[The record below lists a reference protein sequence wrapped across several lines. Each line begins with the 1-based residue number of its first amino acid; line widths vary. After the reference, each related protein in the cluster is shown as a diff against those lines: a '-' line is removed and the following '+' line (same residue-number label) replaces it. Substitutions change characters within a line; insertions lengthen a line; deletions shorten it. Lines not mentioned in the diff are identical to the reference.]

1 MLLNRITLGA
11 VFTLSAGTILAA
23 TSASAVSAAI
33 PAATSASSF
42 GQLAQVV
49 LALVFVLGLIFV
61 SAMLMRRF
69 SLLPGMAAGNR
80 LRVVS
85 GAMVGPKER
94 VVVVELDNT
103 WLVVGVTPHA
113 VNLLHTQAKPD
124 DAPAAPVPP
133 QFATRLAEIIAR
145 KRPQA

>member
-11 VFTLSAGTILAA
+11 VLTLSAGTILAA

-124 DAPAAPVPP
+124 DARAAPVPP